1 MQEAGSI
8 SFLLIREL
16 LIFIAL
22 KQSAY
27 YASTPTTAKY
37 KDDDKNLKMKEH

>member
-1 MQEAGSI
+1 MQAGSI

-27 YASTPTTAKY
+27 YAATNSYNSKT
-37 KDDDKNLKMKEH
+37 